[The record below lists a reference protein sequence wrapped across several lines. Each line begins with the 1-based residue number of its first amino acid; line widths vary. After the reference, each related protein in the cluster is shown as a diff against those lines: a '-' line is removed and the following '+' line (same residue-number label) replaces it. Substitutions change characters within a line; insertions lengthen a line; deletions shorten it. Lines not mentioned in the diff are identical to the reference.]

1 MGEQMKRRTIL
12 GIDTN
17 AKTSKGTAH
26 GVLTAIFYGA
36 PSTESGFQTCAMAS
50 KECAEF
56 CLFGAGM
63 GAFDSVK
70 NARISKTVLF
80 FEDRPTFLF
89 NLRKDIEKLDRKATK
104 EGLIPAVRL
113 NGTTDI
119 MWERIAPEI
128 FADFPHIQF
137 YDYTK
142 IPGRPE
148 RADFP
153 ANYHLT
159 FSRSE
164 ENDTVGRFA
173 GHVDSEIA
181 AGRNVAVV
189 FDVKKGADLPA
200 EFRGRPVIDGDVT
213 DIRFQDPSGVIVG
226 LRGKGPAK
234 GKGAAQGFVLPVIN
248 GAAA

>member
-1 MGEQMKRRTIL
+1 MKYARRTIL

-17 AKTSKGTAH
+17 AKTVKGNKY
-26 GVLTAIFYGA
+26 GILTAIFYGA
-36 PSTESGFQTCAMAS
+36 PAKESGFQTCAMAS
-50 KECAEF
+50 PDCTNV
-56 CLFGAGM
+56 CLFASGM

-70 NARISKTVLF
+70 AARISKTVLF
-80 FEDRPTFLF
+80 FEERPAFLW
-89 NLRKDIEKLDRKATK
+89 NLKKDIEKLDRKAKK
-104 EGLIPAVRL
+104 EKMIPAVRL

-119 MWERIAPEI
+119 LWERVAPEI
-128 FADFPHIQF
+128 FTDFPHIQF

-148 RADFP
+148 KKGFP

-164 ENDTVGRFA
+164 INDDSGRFS
-173 GHVDSEIA
+173 GQVDAELK

-189 FDVKKGADLPA
+189 FDVKKGQPLPA
-200 EFRGRPVIDGDVT
+200 TFKGRKVIDGDT
-213 DIRFQDPSGVIVG
+213 HDIRFKDASGVIVG

-234 GKGAAQGFVLPVIN
+234 GTGATRGFVLTVLN
-248 GAAA
+248 GSAD

>member
-1 MGEQMKRRTIL
+1 MANPKRRTIL

-17 AKTSKGTAH
+17 AKTSKGNAY
-26 GVLTAIFYGA
+26 GVLTGIFYGA
-36 PSTESGFQTCAMAS
+36 PARESGYQTCAMAS

-63 GAFDSVK
+63 GAFESVK
-70 NARISKTVLF
+70 NARVSKTIYF
-80 FEDRPTFLF
+80 FEERPAFLY
-89 NLRKDIEKLDRKATK
+89 NLRKDIAALDRKASK
-104 EGLIPAVRL
+104 LGLTPAVRL

-128 FADFPHIQF
+128 FAEFAHIQF

-142 IPGRPE
+142 IPGRQN
-148 RADFP
+148 RSDFP

-164 ENDTVGRFA
+164 ENDDTGRFA
-173 GHVDSEIA
+173 GSVDAELS

-200 EFRGRPVIDGDVT
+200 TFKGRPVIDGDVS
-213 DIRFQDPSGVIVG
+213 DIRFRDPAGVVVG

-234 GKGAAQGFVLPVIN
+234 GQGAARGFVLTVLN
-248 GAAA
+248 GSAD